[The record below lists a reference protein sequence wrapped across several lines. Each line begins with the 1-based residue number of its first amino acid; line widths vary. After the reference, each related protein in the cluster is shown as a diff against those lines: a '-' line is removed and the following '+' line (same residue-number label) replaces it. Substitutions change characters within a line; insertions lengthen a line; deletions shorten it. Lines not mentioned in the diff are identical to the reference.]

1 MGINNQQSN
10 SSAINLGYSAF
21 LGMMYVSTPESEAAV
36 EAAKAHVGND
46 EVKKGYTGKSGAT
59 AKAREFLKGKGVD
72 PVSITG
78 KLVHANLRL
87 TEKDGRKFAY
97 ANVCVKDSDGLYC
110 VSIPAG
116 HESAQLLT
124 RKLANA
130 KIGEET
136 TIGVFAT
143 MEKSENP
150 AYADRSFAKHIAMVK
165 QGGEEVVGVSP
176 APIAPMVDEAIA
188 KLKAS
193 GMDDP
198 EVISAT
204 RKKMAANF
212 HYALWQD
219 IEGKVA
225 AYKASR
231 GEDVPA
237 ASSPMPA
244 SGVGPEMDFDD
255 SVPF

>member
-10 SSAINLGYSAF
+10 TSAINLGYSAF
-21 LGMMYVSTPESEAAV
+21 LGMMYVSTPESEKAV
-36 EAAKAHVGND
+36 EEAKALVGND

-59 AKAREFLKGKGVD
+59 ATAREFLKGKGVD

-110 VSIPAG
+110 ISIPAG

-130 KIGEET
+130 KLGEET

-165 QGGEEVVGVSP
+165 QGGEEVAGVSP
-176 APIAPMVDEAIA
+176 APIAPMVDEAVA

-204 RKKMAANF
+204 RKKMAAKF
-212 HYALWQD
+212 HYALWED

-231 GEDVPA
+231 GEESSGAPA
-237 ASSPMPA
+237 PAPA
-244 SGVGPEMDFDD
+244 SGVTPASDFDD
-255 SVPF
+255 DIPF